1 MQCQKICF
9 AVHEQADLNWFGN
22 SRGASYVPGTLYT
35 LSCLTYP
42 EIYVDKYSFSHFVD
56 RENWRSENLS

>member
-9 AVHEQADLNWFGN
+9 TVHEWADQNWFGN
-22 SRGASYVPGTLYT
+22 SRGASYVSGTLYA

-42 EIYVDKYSFSHFVD
+42 EIYIDKY
-56 RENWRSENLS
+56 